1 MRREE
6 RQQHA
11 RENTRRAILDAAL
24 ELFIAD
30 GYGQVSIRNIAA
42 KVDYSPGAIYSYF
55 PSKDEIFFALA
66 EEGFREIGERQF
78 AGSPSDDPLGDVRA
92 VAWRLYEFSKDQPQY
107 FALVFLDR
115 HVPRVSKEYERFSFI
130 SDMRSRALAQV
141 ERCIEDGIFPATT
154 DSEVA
159 LRLLFAPVIGIAA
172 LRLSN
177 RMQPDVDADALIRDA
192 IETMLAGIRAGAPT
206 HARRASVLPAGAIRP
221 GESSNSA
228 VSSGHQGD
236 PTMAKAGAVA
246 RTVAM
251 VALAVGL
258 TSACDTAKGESGAK
272 TATPAAISVSV
283 AAATEQPITRFLKV
297 TGTLAAEEEAEVAAE
312 IQGRVIATPV
322 ERGTRVAQGADLIR
336 VSPAEAQA
344 QAAEAEANA
353 AQLERR
359 LGLGGTEER
368 RQGVPGDP
376 EERRQGV
383 PGDAERRQGVSGD
396 SAEFETDRVPE
407 VANARA
413 QLTLATGEFDRA
425 KMLFD
430 KQLLSKSDFDQKSAQ
445 AEVARRQ
452 FEIARNG
459 AMQQYQGLLAARAR
473 VMLAKKALADTIV
486 KAPFAGVV
494 GQRLVSVGDYV
505 QRGTKVASVLRTNP
519 LRVQLT
525 VPEQYSAGVA
535 VGRSVSFEVDA
546 SPGQKFTGQVRYVSP
561 ALEANSRTLVVEAVV
576 PNDSGA
582 LKPGAFAT
590 ALIEQANRSPGVLTP
605 AAAVRTVA
613 GTSRVFVVAGD
624 KAEERIVTIG
634 QPLGDLVEITS
645 GLKVG
650 EKVATSNVTQLAD
663 GVQVAAK

>member
-192 IETMLAGIRAGAPT
+192 IETTLVGIRAGAPT
-206 HARRASVLPAGAIRP
+206 HARRVP
-221 GESSNSA
+221 
-228 VSSGHQGD
+228 
-236 PTMAKAGAVA
+236 MAVA
-246 RTVAM
+246 RTVAI

-258 TSACDTAKGESGAK
+258 TSACDTAKGESAAK
-272 TATPAAISVSV
+272 TAAPAAISVSV

-336 VSPAEAQA
+336 ISPAEAQA

-359 LGLGGTEER
+359 LGLGGGTEER
-368 RQGVPGDP
+368 RQGVSGDP

-383 PGDAERRQGVSGD
+383 PAD

-413 QLTLATGEFDRA
+413 QLTLATGDFDRA

-634 QPLGDLVEITS
+634 QPLGDLVEITN

>member
-11 RENTRRAILDAAL
+11 RELTRRAILDAAL

-42 KVDYSPGAIYSYF
+42 KVEYSPGAIYSYF

-78 AGSPSDDPLGDVRA
+78 AGTPSDDPLDDVRT
-92 VAWRLYEFSKDQPQY
+92 VVWRLYEFSTDQPRY

-130 SDMRSRALAQV
+130 SAMRGRALAQV
-141 ERCIEDGIFPATT
+141 ERCIADGIFPPTT
-154 DSEVA
+154 DPETA

-177 RMQPDVDADALIRDA
+177 RMQPDVDADALVRDA
-192 IETMLAGIRAGAPT
+192 IETTIAGIRAGAPT
-206 HARRASVLPAGAIRP
+206 HARRV
-221 GESSNSA
+221 A
-228 VSSGHQGD
+228 VG
-236 PTMAKAGAVA
+236 VA
-246 RTVAM
+246 RTVALLL
-251 VALAVGL
+251 LAGGL
-258 TSACDTAKGESGAK
+258 VSACGTAKGESDAK
-272 TATPAAISVSV
+272 TATPAPTSVSV
-283 AAATEQPITRFLKV
+283 TSATEQPITRFLKV

-312 IQGRVIATPV
+312 VQGRVIATPV
-322 ERGTRVAQGADLIR
+322 ERGTRVAEGADLIR
-336 VSPAEAQA
+336 VSAAEAQA

-359 LGLGGTEER
+359 LGLSGGGEGGK
-368 RQGVPGDP
+368 GVPAD
-376 EERRQGV
+376 
-383 PGDAERRQGVSGD
+383 SG
-396 SAEFETDRVPE
+396 EFDTDRVPE

-425 KMLFD
+425 KMLFE
-430 KQLLSKSDFDQKSAQ
+430 KELLSKSDFDQKNAQ

-452 FEIARNG
+452 FDIARNG
-459 AMQQYQGLLAARAR
+459 AMQQYQALLAARAR
-473 VMLAKKALADTIV
+473 VMLANKALADTVV

-525 VPEQYSAGVA
+525 VPEQYSAEVA

-546 SPGQKFTGQVRYVSP
+546 SPGQTFTGQVRYVSP

-582 LKPGAFAT
+582 LKPGSFAT

-613 GTSRVFVVAGD
+613 GTSRVFVVSGD
-624 KAEERIVTIG
+624 KVEERIVTIG
-634 QPLGDLVEITS
+634 QAVGDLVEITS
-645 GLKVG
+645 GLKAG
-650 EKVATSNVTQLAD
+650 EKVATSNVAQLAD
-663 GVQVAAK
+663 GVRVAAK

>member
-1 MRREE
+1 M
-6 RQQHA
+6 
-11 RENTRRAILDAAL
+11 
-24 ELFIAD
+24 
-30 GYGQVSIRNIAA
+30 
-42 KVDYSPGAIYSYF
+42 
-55 PSKDEIFFALA
+55 
-66 EEGFREIGERQF
+66 
-78 AGSPSDDPLGDVRA
+78 
-92 VAWRLYEFSKDQPQY
+92 
-107 FALVFLDR
+107 
-115 HVPRVSKEYERFSFI
+115 
-130 SDMRSRALAQV
+130 
-141 ERCIEDGIFPATT
+141 
-154 DSEVA
+154 
-159 LRLLFAPVIGIAA
+159 
-172 LRLSN
+172 
-177 RMQPDVDADALIRDA
+177 
-192 IETMLAGIRAGAPT
+192 
-206 HARRASVLPAGAIRP
+206 
-221 GESSNSA
+221 
-228 VSSGHQGD
+228 
-236 PTMAKAGAVA
+236 AVA
-246 RTVAM
+246 RTVAI
-251 VALAVGL
+251 VALAVAL
-258 TSACDTAKGESGAK
+258 TSACDTAKGESPAK
-272 TATPAAISVSV
+272 TAAPAAISVSV

-359 LGLGGTEER
+359 LGLGGTEV
-368 RQGVPGDP
+368 RQGVSGDP

-383 PGDAERRQGVSGD
+383 PGDN
-396 SAEFETDRVPE
+396 AEFETDRVPE

-645 GLKVG
+645 GLKAG
-650 EKVATSNVTQLAD
+650 EKIATSNVTQLAD
-663 GVQVAAK
+663 GVHVAAK

>member
-192 IETMLAGIRAGAPT
+192 IETTLAGIRAGAPT
-206 HARRASVLPAGAIRP
+206 HARRVPI
-221 GESSNSA
+221 
-228 VSSGHQGD
+228 
-236 PTMAKAGAVA
+236 AVA
-246 RTVAM
+246 RTVAI

-258 TSACDTAKGESGAK
+258 TSACDTAKGESAAK
-272 TATPAAISVSV
+272 TAAPAAISVSV

-359 LGLGGTEER
+359 LGLGGTEV
-368 RQGVPGDP
+368 RQGVSGDP

-383 PGDAERRQGVSGD
+383 PGGVEERRQGVPGD

-624 KAEERIVTIG
+624 KVEERIVTIG
-634 QPLGDLVEITS
+634 QPLGDLVEITN
-645 GLKVG
+645 GLKAG